1 MPTVCLN
8 APVCEKEFMQD
19 DGALTGNMDTP
30 IVCENVP
37 MAKVRDEGDS
47 FDEACMHRNV
57 EACEWLTGAIVRLD
71 SPNLDSTYSNMRA
84 VKEKRA
90 ELRILKMNF
99 ARRATDFLNQYVH
112 DWTQNNAGY
121 QHYILP
127 LKVGATP
134 KFSQRTQLVT
144 ENELPSGLTIL
155 KQKDV

>member
-1 MPTVCLN
+1 MQSVNNRKLIEDLDRL
-8 APVCEKEFMQD
+8 VEKFCIPAEH
-19 DGALTGNMDTP
+19 ASYLT
-30 IVCENVP
+30 
-37 MAKVRDEGDS
+37 GDS

-144 ENELPSGLTIL
+144 ENY
-155 KQKDV
+155 QVV